1 MKPKTF
7 FVTGLLAAFA
17 MFSIGVIAA
26 DNPVDAPVDIKAE
39 PAKAKKLAEA
49 KMKVKRHSHMEEKT
63 GIPQKAP
70 EVMADKP
77 NPANDKTKHF
87 HPRDGK

>member
-7 FVTGLLAAFA
+7 LVTGLLAAFA
-17 MFSIGVIAA
+17 TFPIGAIGA
-26 DNPVDAPVDIKAE
+26 DNSVDAPMDIKAE

-63 GIPQKAP
+63 GIPQKTP
-70 EVMADKP
+70 EAMADKP
-77 NPANDKTKHF
+77 NPANDKTKHL

>member
-1 MKPKTF
+1 MKSKTL

-17 MFSIGVIAA
+17 AFSSGVIAA
-26 DNPVDAPVDIKAE
+26 DNPVETAKEMKAE
-39 PAKAKKLAEA
+39 PAKAKI
-49 KMKVKRHSHMEEKT
+49 KVKRHSHMEEKT
-63 GIPQKAP
+63 GIPQKMSAAMP
-70 EVMADKP
+70 DKP